1 MGCYDN
7 ANVFTGVVKIRKG
20 LSCKLILLTQDLDG
34 VHYTFFLF
42 ASAIAKK
49 AQMAHKKHND
59 PSFKQTL
66 GICQNI
72 CDITFVRYEKHRKK
86 KILRVVTFCIVA
98 PFFFSFFIYYLN
110 KFLATTLTAVVVFFY
125 LSK

>member
-86 KILRVVTFCIVA
+86 KDFASCDILYCCPVL
-98 PFFFSFFIYYLN
+98 FFL
-110 KFLATTLTAVVVFFY
+110 FY
-125 LSK
+125 L